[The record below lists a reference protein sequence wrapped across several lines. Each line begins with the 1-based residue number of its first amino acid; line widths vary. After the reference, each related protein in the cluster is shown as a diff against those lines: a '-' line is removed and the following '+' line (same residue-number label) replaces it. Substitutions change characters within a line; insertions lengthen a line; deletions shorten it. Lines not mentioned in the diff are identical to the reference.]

1 MIEGLNETPRHW
13 LPILGLHPETWSY
26 QGHVQAQTA
35 AQRFATVS
43 GLNDMFPENGVQR
56 GLRYVFSCLVGV
68 VKKCQPNQQRH
79 VYKPRGIKET
89 ARTMGPSEVV
99 YKYVRCSSVYA
110 EDMFVVRVL

>member
-13 LPILGLHPETWSY
+13 LPILGLHPETY

-68 VKKCQPNQQRH
+68 SKNVSPISSDMYTNHAVLKRQLAQWVQVKLFTNMSAA
-79 VYKPRGIKET
+79 
-89 ARTMGPSEVV
+89 ARYTQKTCLS
-99 YKYVRCSSVYA
+99 
-110 EDMFVVRVL
+110 